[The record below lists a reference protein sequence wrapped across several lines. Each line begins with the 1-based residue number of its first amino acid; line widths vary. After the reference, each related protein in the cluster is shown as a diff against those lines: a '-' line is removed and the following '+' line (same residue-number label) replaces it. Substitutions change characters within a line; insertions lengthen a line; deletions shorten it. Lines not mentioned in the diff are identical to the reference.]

1 MFFSNKKLNGAE
13 GDNLILILPEISI
26 KYFSVI
32 DGDDSTLMR
41 DKKFLTS
48 SIQHSRV
55 LQREISL
62 FSYLFVLTLATS
74 KQHFSI

>member
-1 MFFSNKKLNGAE
+1 MEQRGVKLIP
-13 GDNLILILPEISI
+13 ILLEISI

-41 DKKFLTS
+41 GKKFLTS

-62 FSYLFVLTLATS
+62 FSY
-74 KQHFSI
+74 